1 MTSPRRSLA
10 GGSLLFVLAF
20 LVFCSQPLHAIP
32 AFARKYGLP
41 CSACHEAWPKLN
53 SFGQKFKDE
62 GYQLGNEKDAP
73 IYQQPTYWPVAM
85 RITPHWHFESAGR
98 TPIDTAAGGTVE
110 QTLNTHGFDLTGI
123 DILTGGTLAK
133 NISFLLVP
141 SIDPGD
147 GTVGFESANV
157 RLDNMWGSP
166 WLNFKFGKFEQDL
179 PLSEKR
185 MMTFSNVGGAYQLYH
200 FVPIGDANIDE
211 SASLGEN
218 QLGIELMGHSE
229 DDHTRY
235 AVSLMSSNNGSP
247 GLPRGRSYDGYLHI
261 SQGFL
266 AGRLGLQRIGAYG
279 WAGLRPTYFLTSGGD
294 ILPGAG
300 RGNRSF
306 YRAGFYGSLY
316 IGKCDVT
323 GVYQRAGDNVFLA
336 NAVSASPFAVSTPT
350 VNQPT
355 VLPAGAQ
362 GPTWNTGTIEAH
374 YTYSPQLFIIGRY
387 ELTRISRQVLA
398 TNPSDLGNADVFTI
412 GYRYYPFMHSRDGLA
427 WHQEFS
433 TINLK
438 GLATSGQDQRTS
450 SYFMGFDFAF

>member
-1 MTSPRRSLA
+1 MTSPQRSLA
-10 GGSLLFVLAF
+10 GGLLLVVLLSFGSTQDA
-20 LVFCSQPLHAIP
+20 HAIP

-53 SFGQKFKDE
+53 TFGQKFKDE

-73 IYQQPTYWPVAM
+73 IWQRPEFWPVAM
-85 RITPHWHFESAGR
+85 RITPHWHVESAGR
-98 TPIDTAAGGTVE
+98 TPVDTSAGVVE
-110 QTLNTHGFDLTGI
+110 QTVNTSGFDLTGI

-141 SIDPGD
+141 SIDV
-147 GTVGFESANV
+147 GTGTIGFESANV
-157 RLDNMWGSP
+157 RLDNLWGSP

-185 MMTFSNVGGAYQLYH
+185 MMTFSNVGGAFQLYH
-200 FVPIGDANIDE
+200 FVPPGDANNDG

-218 QLGIELMGHSE
+218 QLGIELMGHS
-229 DDHTRY
+229 DNDHTRY
-235 AVSLMSSNNGSP
+235 AASMMSSTNGTP
-247 GLPRGRSYDGYLHI
+247 GLPLGRSYDGYLHI

-266 AGRLGLQRIGAYG
+266 VPHLGLQRVGAFG
-279 WAGLRPTYFLTSGGD
+279 WAGLRPTFFLTSGGVA
-294 ILPGAG
+294 IPGAG

-306 YRAGFYGSLY
+306 YRAGVYGSLY
-316 IGKCDVT
+316 ISKFDVT
-323 GVYQRAGDNVFLA
+323 GVYQRAEDNVFLA
-336 NAVSASPFAVSTPT
+336 NAAPANDPSL
-350 VNQPT
+350 
-355 VLPAGAQ
+355 LPAGAQ
-362 GPTWNTGTIEAH
+362 GPIWNTGTIEAH
-374 YTYSPQLFIIGRY
+374 YTFSPQLFFIGRY

-398 TNPSDLGNADVFTI
+398 SNPSDLGNADVFTL

-433 TINLK
+433 TINFK
-438 GLATSGQDQRTS
+438 GLASSGKDQRTS

>member
-1 MTSPRRSLA
+1 MTSPQRSLA
-10 GGSLLFVLAF
+10 GGLLLVVLLSFGSTQDA
-20 LVFCSQPLHAIP
+20 HAIP

-53 SFGQKFKDE
+53 TFGQKFKDE

-73 IYQQPTYWPVAM
+73 IWQRPEFWPVAM
-85 RITPHWHFESAGR
+85 RITPHWHLERAGR
-98 TPIDTAAGGTVE
+98 TPVDTSAGVVE
-110 QTLNTHGFDLTGI
+110 QAVNTSGFDLTGI

-141 SIDPGD
+141 SIDVGS
-147 GTVGFESANV
+147 GTIGFESANV
-157 RLDNMWGSP
+157 RLDNLWGSP

-185 MMTFSNVGGAYQLYH
+185 MMTFSNVGGAFQLYH
-200 FVPIGDANIDE
+200 FVPPGDANNDG

-218 QLGIELMGHSE
+218 QLGIELMGHS
-229 DDHTRY
+229 DNDHTRY
-235 AVSLMSSNNGSP
+235 AASMMSSTNGTP
-247 GLPRGRSYDGYLHI
+247 GLPLGRSYDGYLHI

-266 AGRLGLQRIGAYG
+266 VPHLGLQRVGAFG
-279 WAGLRPTYFLTSGGD
+279 WAGLRPTFFLTSGGVA
-294 ILPGAG
+294 IPGAG

-306 YRAGFYGSLY
+306 YRAGVYGSLY
-316 IGKCDVT
+316 ISKFDVT
-323 GVYQRAGDNVFLA
+323 GVYQRAEDNVFLA
-336 NAVSASPFAVSTPT
+336 NAAPANDPSL
-350 VNQPT
+350 
-355 VLPAGAQ
+355 LPAGAQ
-362 GPTWNTGTIEAH
+362 GPIWNTGTIEAH
-374 YTYSPQLFIIGRY
+374 YTFSPQLFFIGRY

-398 TNPSDLGNADVFTI
+398 SNASDLGNADVFTL

-433 TINLK
+433 TINFK
-438 GLATSGQDQRTS
+438 GLASSGKDQRTS